1 MRIKTWH
8 FPYFLNLGCIPP
20 RLALWKGKQKDLLG
34 KVMPEEFR
42 DVILTFLIS
51 YEDALFVNLLLKS
64 FTYDLFCSRKDFR
77 WLKLFVFSSFSN
89 SWELTDSI
97 KLLTSRSCFP
107 KFVYFMPQL
116 SSNSKITQ
124 YGPLFLGGGY
134 PYPYDFTF
142 YHISQSLCRS
152 RQKSSIFICMEFS
165 PIQFW
170 KDIEHRNI
178 YIH

>member
-1 MRIKTWH
+1 
-8 FPYFLNLGCIPP
+8 
-20 RLALWKGKQKDLLG
+20 
-34 KVMPEEFR
+34 MPEEFR

-51 YEDALFVNLLLKS
+51 YKDALFVNLLLKP
-64 FTYDLFCSRKDFR
+64 FTYDLFCSGKDFR

-97 KLLTSRSCFP
+97 RLLTSRSCFP

-116 SSNSKITQ
+116 SSSSRITQ
-124 YGPLFLGGGY
+124 YGPFFGGTIHILMIY
-134 PYPYDFTF
+134 LLWL
-142 YHISQSLCRS
+142 HISQSLYLS

-165 PIQFW
+165 PIQFR
-170 KDIEHRNI
+170 KGIEHRKI

>member
-77 WLKLFVFSSFSN
+77 WFKLFVFSSFSN

-97 KLLTSRSCFP
+97 RLLTSRSCFP

-124 YGPLFLGGGY
+124 YGPLFWGGAIHILMIL
-134 PYPYDFTF
+134 PFT
-142 YHISQSLCRS
+142 
-152 RQKSSIFICMEFS
+152 IFLKVCVVLDRRV
-165 PIQFW
+165 QFLYVW
-170 KDIEHRNI
+170 NFPQYSFEKT
-178 YIH
+178 